1 MSYLL
6 WFVAEHVNWFD
17 HENLLR
23 FHRCWFYLFLRKILT
38 GVAKKMR
45 ESVQLLLRRR
55 ELTTNPDQWRKIKR
69 ASSRAAQTAIRRLA
83 DAGRSELGL

>member
-1 MSYLL
+1 MFFEEFLFSKVLVL
-6 WFVAEHVNWFD
+6 PIPS
-17 HENLLR
+17 ENFAR
-23 FHRCWFYLFLRKILT
+23 RC
-38 GVAKKMR
+38 KKMR
-45 ESVQLLLRRR
+45 ESVKLLLRRR